1 MDISTFQQFAFR
13 QFDSSQQFSQQFSK
27 NNSQKNNSAKQFVK
41 QYSPTF
47 GTTQQ
52 GTGNAKQLALP
63 NTEVAPALR
72 HQKVQAVRVGGR
84 VLQRHLCGPGKR
96 TIGPCM
102 QWYMSEMDQVRND
115 QQCQVMS
122 EMKRNVSKTFKT

>member
-1 MDISTFQQFAFR
+1 MDIRHFNNSTFLFNSLFNSLNNSLNNFSTIQQFCET
-13 QFDSSQQFSQQFSK
+13 
-27 NNSQKNNSAKQFVK
+27 VK

-47 GTTQQ
+47 GSAQQ

-115 QQCQVMS
+115 QQCQVMV
-122 EMKRNVSKTFKT
+122 RNEEKCQQCQQNI

>member
-1 MDISTFQQFAFR
+1 MDISTFQQF
-13 QFDSSQQFSQQFSK
+13 DISQQFSQQFSK

-84 VLQRHLCGPGKR
+84 VLQRHLCGQGKR

-102 QWYMSEMDQVRND
+102 QWYMSEMDQKC
-115 QQCQVMS
+115 QQCQ
-122 EMKRNVSKTFKT
+122 KNI

>member
-1 MDISTFQQFAFR
+1 MDIRHFNNSTFLFN
-13 QFDSSQQFSQQFSK
+13 SL
-27 NNSQKNNSAKQFVK
+27 NNSSTILKKNNSAEQFVK

-47 GTTQQ
+47 GSTQQ

-84 VLQRHLCGPGKR
+84 VLQRHLCGQGKR
-96 TIGPCM
+96 TIGPYM
-102 QWYMSEMDQVRND
+102 QWYMSEMIK
-115 QQCQVMS
+115 S
-122 EMKRNVSKTFKT
+122 EMISNVK

>member
-1 MDISTFQQFAFR
+1 MNIFTIVLHRKQFIGKTILQQFF
-13 QFDSSQQFSQQFSK
+13 
-27 NNSQKNNSAKQFVK
+27 NNSQKNNSVKQFVK

-84 VLQRHLCGPGKR
+84 VLQRHLCGQGKR

-102 QWYMSEMDQVRND
+102 QWYMSEMIR
-115 QQCQVMS
+115 S
-122 EMKRNVSKTFKT
+122 EMSAMKTFKI

>member
-1 MDISTFQQFAFR
+1 MKKYGHKTFQQF
-13 QFDSSQQFSQQFSK
+13 DISLQFSQHVSQQLF
-27 NNSQKNNSAKQFVK
+27 NNSQKNNSVKQFVK

-102 QWYMSEMDQVRND
+102 QWYMSEMIK
-115 QQCQVMS
+115 S
-122 EMKRNVSKTFKT
+122 EMISNVK

>member
-1 MDISTFQQFAFR
+1 MKKYGHKTFQHFSSILSTILLTILLTIFQQF
-13 QFDSSQQFSQQFSK
+13 
-27 NNSQKNNSAKQFVK
+27 NNSAKKIVK

-84 VLQRHLCGPGKR
+84 VLQRHLCGQGKR
-96 TIGPCM
+96 TIGPYR
-102 QWYMSEMDQVRND
+102 QWYMSEMIK
-115 QQCQVMS
+115 S
-122 EMKRNVSKTFKT
+122 EMISNVK